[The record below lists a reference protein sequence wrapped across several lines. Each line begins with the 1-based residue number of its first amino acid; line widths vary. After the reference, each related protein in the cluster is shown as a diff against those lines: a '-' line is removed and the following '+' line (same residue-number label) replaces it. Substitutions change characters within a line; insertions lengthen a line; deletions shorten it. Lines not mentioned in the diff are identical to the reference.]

1 MFSTR
6 RQLERR
12 TGKSGTPRFEYLEEL
27 VNEYQ
32 NTNDQEAKYQVLA
45 ILANFAYDPI
55 NYDWLLQLNVVDLFL
70 DTLSEPDEK
79 LKEFGLGGLCNLCLE
94 TRNKEHI
101 IDNGGIPMIIDCLS
115 NENLNTQ
122 LSAITTLI
130 FLITPKSEQF
140 ILTEHV
146 KEEIIKLLQCD
157 SVCVKNLATIFLEDY
172 FSSKVDKNAS
182 ENVNEYNKQNKKRK
196 DNELNY

>member
-1 MFSTR
+1 MFTR
-6 RQLERR
+6 ILGVYLERR

-45 ILANFAYDPI
+45 NLANFAYDPI

-101 IDNGGIPMIIDCLS
+101 IDNV
-115 NENLNTQ
+115 NNL
-122 LSAITTLI
+122 
-130 FLITPKSEQF
+130 F
-140 ILTEHV
+140 
-146 KEEIIKLLQCD
+146 
-157 SVCVKNLATIFLEDY
+157 
-172 FSSKVDKNAS
+172 
-182 ENVNEYNKQNKKRK
+182 
-196 DNELNY
+196 